1 MTRSNLDYE
10 EYEFSQEE
18 LLQALYNKEC
28 IDEALEEYRDPS
40 TYKSQLLFTD
50 NNNILIT
57 IEYLNATESKKNNS
71 ETSNEIQLE

>member
-18 LLQALYNKEC
+18 LLQALYDKES
-28 IDEALEEYRDPS
+28 IDEALEEYRSPN
-40 TYKSQLLFTD
+40 TYKTQLLFTD

-57 IEYLNATESKKNNS
+57 IEYNNATENKENSS
-71 ETSNEIQLE
+71 ETSKEIRN

>member
-18 LLQALYNKEC
+18 LLQALYDKEC
-28 IDEALEEYRDPS
+28 IDEALEEYRDPN
-40 TYKSQLLFTD
+40 TYKAQLLFTD

-57 IEYLNATESKKNNS
+57 IEYLNATENKENSS
-71 ETSNEIQLE
+71 ETSKEIQLE

>member
-18 LLQALYNKEC
+18 LLQALYDKES
-28 IDEALEEYRDPS
+28 IDEALEEYRSPN
-40 TYKSQLLFTD
+40 TYKTQLLFTD

-57 IEYLNATESKKNNS
+57 IEYNNATENKENSS
-71 ETSNEIQLE
+71 ETSKEIQLE

>member
-1 MTRSNLDYE
+1 MTKFNLDYE

-28 IDEALEEYRDPS
+28 IDEALEEYRDPN
-40 TYKSQLLFTD
+40 TYKTQLLFTD

-57 IEYLNATESKKNNS
+57 IEYINATESKESNS
-71 ETSNEIQLE
+71 ETSNEI